1 MTQNAWNPHRSVA
14 AVLSTATWH
23 ESVRLVDEVSSS
35 NRFDGRFL
43 IEGLDG
49 LSIGLPVNETI
60 QRIERNVALRCVH
73 PPCLPRAN
81 PPRTCDGSPMC
92 CLGLWGAPL
101 ALLGGRS
108 RGILT
113 LSAGGL
119 TNWRSRRT
127 GSTHVAANAATPG
140 AGSFHKGGPEKRG
153 VPAGRRATGRPPRPS
168 SHASG
173 SPSNS
178 LH

>member
-60 QRIERNVALRCVH
+60 AVIG
-73 PPCLPRAN
+73 PPFI
-81 PPRTCDGSPMC
+81 GKV
-92 CLGLWGAPL
+92 PL
-101 ALLGGRS
+101 ATMVVGERPKDSGE
-108 RGILT
+108 
-113 LSAGGL
+113 
-119 TNWRSRRT
+119 
-127 GSTHVAANAATPG
+127 TPHG
-140 AGSFHKGGPEKRG
+140 AES
-153 VPAGRRATGRPPRPS
+153 
-168 SHASG
+168 
-173 SPSNS
+173 
-178 LH
+178 